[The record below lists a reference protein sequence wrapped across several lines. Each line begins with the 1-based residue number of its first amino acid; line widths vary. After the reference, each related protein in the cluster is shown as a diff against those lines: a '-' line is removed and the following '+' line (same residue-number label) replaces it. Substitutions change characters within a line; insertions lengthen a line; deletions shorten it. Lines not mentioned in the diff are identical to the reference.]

1 MIIAIDGPAGSGK
14 STTARLLADKLK
26 FIYLDT
32 GAMYRAVTLYF
43 LTKKVNLSNPLNIQK
58 SLNSID
64 LRIDCSNNLFKVLLD
79 KKDISNDIRTQ
90 KINDFVSD
98 ISKISQVRKKM
109 VKIQRSF
116 SKNKN
121 IVVEGRDIGSYVFPE
136 ADFKFFLVADILARA
151 KRRLNEISDDSLV
164 DIDSLIS
171 ELSKRDKIDS
181 NRTISP
187 LIKTDDAL
195 EIDTTSLTVKEQV
208 DKLYNIITNKK

>member
-1 MIIAIDGPAGSGK
+1 MD
-14 STTARLLADKLK
+14 
-26 FIYLDT
+26 
-32 GAMYRAVTLYF
+32 
-43 LTKKVNLSNPLNIQK
+43 
-58 SLNSID
+58 
-64 LRIDCSNNLFKVLLD
+64 NLFKVLLD